1 MTMPDFDA
9 MTAEQ
14 AAEWITDNDATDL
27 LRHARPAVPGKRWVL
42 VDAEGAE
49 VLRSTAI
56 RMPAAML
63 AELDEA
69 AGSDREGRSGVV
81 RRAVREYL
89 DRRLRGDTAQ
99 PA

>member
-1 MTMPDFDA
+1 MTVPNFDA
-9 MTAEQ
+9 MTVEE
-14 AAEWITDNDATDL
+14 AADWITNNDATDL
-27 LRHARPAVPGKRWVL
+27 LRDARPVIPGKRWVL
-42 VDAEGAE
+42 VDADGTE

-56 RMPAAML
+56 RMPVSML
-63 AELDEA
+63 AELDEV

-89 DRRLRGDTAQ
+89 DRLRGDSTQ

>member
-1 MTMPDFDA
+1 MTMPDFNA

-14 AAEWITDNDATDL
+14 AAEWITNNDTTDL
-27 LRHARPAVPGKRWVL
+27 LRQARPAVPGKRWVL
-42 VDAEGAE
+42 VDTEGTE

-56 RMPAAML
+56 RMPASML
-63 AELDEA
+63 AELDEV

-89 DRRLRGDTAQ
+89 DRLRRDSTQ